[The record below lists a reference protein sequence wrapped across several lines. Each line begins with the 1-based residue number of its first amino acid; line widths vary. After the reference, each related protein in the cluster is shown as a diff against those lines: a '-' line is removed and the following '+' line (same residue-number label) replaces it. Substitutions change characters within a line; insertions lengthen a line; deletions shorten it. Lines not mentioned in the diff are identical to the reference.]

1 MNTYK
6 TLEVANIIGIHPNTV
21 RLYEKFR
28 LIPKAERQNNGYR
41 IFTDFHL
48 QQMKLART
56 ALKIE
61 ILQNGLRKKAIEII
75 RISATGDFDSAI
87 FLTKELI
94 QNIKAE
100 QQQAEDALLIT
111 SEILN
116 GKNKFHEPK
125 IQLLR
130 QEAAAY
136 LQITTDTLRNWELNG
151 LISIKKKQNG
161 YRFYSDGDIQKLKI
175 IRSLRCANY
184 SLASILRL
192 MQALSLDPDVDI
204 KNVIDTPDQRDEI
217 ITACDHLL
225 TSLRDTERIAREV
238 LTLLQSMQL
247 EFGKTLQ

>member
-6 TLEVANIIGIHPNTV
+6 TLEVAKIVGIHPNTV
-21 RLYEKFR
+21 RLYEKYR
-28 LIPKAERQNNGYR
+28 LIPEAKRQDNGYR
-41 IFTDFHL
+41 IFTDFHI

-56 ALKIE
+56 ALQVE
-61 ILQNGLRKKAIEII
+61 VLQNGLRKRAITII
-75 RISATGDFDSAI
+75 KTSATGDFDSAI
-87 FLTKELI
+87 FLTKEFI

-100 QQQAEDALLIT
+100 QQQAEDAIFIA

-116 GKNKFHEPK
+116 GKNKNHKPK
-125 IQLLR
+125 MQLLR
-130 QEAAAY
+130 REAAAY

-161 YRFYSDGDIQKLKI
+161 YRIYSDEDIRKLKI

-192 MQALSLDPDVDI
+192 MRALSFDPNINI

-225 TSLRDTERIAREV
+225 TSLRDTEKIARGV